1 MIPVL
6 RVPPRWMALLAVL
19 AGCPQERP
27 GAEKQIPSQR
37 LPPAV
42 SVEPALASP
51 DGGGTPGHAPAPARR
66 P

>member
-1 MIPVL
+1 MI
-6 RVPPRWMALLAVL
+6 RVPHAPLPWIALLAVL

-27 GAEKQIPSQR
+27 GAEKQIPPQS

-42 SVEPALASP
+42 SIEPSLAGP
-51 DGGGTPGHAPAPARR
+51 DGGHGPTPARR